1 VPRLPEGWK
10 SNSGGRS
17 SIDDGRRNKG
27 EPARAVTSR
36 VGYVAPSG
44 LYLSLTQS
52 NADEEK
58 LVPSINAEL
67 TPAGTEDVN
76 GVTWVVYEGGDGAEP
91 LWTTRLK
98 GPGGPAQIAITGAAG
113 TDEYRTLAA
122 ATQAQ
127 SPLSIR

>member
-1 VPRLPEGWK
+1 M
-10 SNSGGRS
+10 
-17 SIDDGRRNKG
+17 
-27 EPARAVTSR
+27 
-36 VGYVAPSG
+36 
-44 LYLSLTQS
+44 YLSLTQS

-67 TPAGTEDVN
+67 VAAGTEDVN

-91 LWTTRLK
+91 LWSTRLK
-98 GPGGPAQIAITGAAG
+98 GPKGPSQVAITGAAG

-127 SPLSIR
+127 PPLPIR